1 MPRDKDPA
9 HWRFLIFY
17 YNPDDP
23 RLFVPKRWTGN
34 PFSLNFARRG
44 AWVVLIIV
52 LLVTIIAIP
61 FLVQLQSRLHGF

>member
-1 MPRDKDPA
+1 MPNDSNPE
-9 HWRFLIFY
+9 HWRLWFSY

-44 AWVVLIIV
+44 AWIVLIII
-52 LLVTIIAIP
+52 LLAIIIAIP
-61 FLVQLQSRLHGF
+61 FLVRLQSRLHGI